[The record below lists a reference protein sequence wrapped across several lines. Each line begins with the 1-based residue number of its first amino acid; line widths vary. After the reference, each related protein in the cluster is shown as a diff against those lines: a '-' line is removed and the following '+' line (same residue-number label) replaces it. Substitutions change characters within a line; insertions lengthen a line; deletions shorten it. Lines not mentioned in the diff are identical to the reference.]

1 MGLVTERTKQG
12 LRLRIV
18 VPEGM
23 WDRVQR
29 VSSALQ
35 MEDREV
41 LHMSLALGLRYFDLV
56 ANPATKELVQAV
68 EERAERE
75 ADELRTEVASIR
87 GET

>member
-18 VPEGM
+18 VSEGM
-23 WDRVQR
+23 WDRLQR

-41 LHMSLALGLRYFDLV
+41 LQMCLAVGLRYFDLV
-56 ANPATKELVQAV
+56 ANPATPEVVKAL
-68 EERAERE
+68 EERADRE
-75 ADELRTEVASIR
+75 ADELVSEVASIR